1 MSAWKIDPAHTD
13 VSFVAKHMVIT
24 TVRGKF
30 TQVEGELQLVEGDPT
45 ASRGE
50 IRIAAASLTTGVE
63 PRDNHLRSGD
73 FLDVAN
79 HPTVVARVTQVERA
93 GDRYRV
99 TVDATIR
106 DVTRP
111 IVLDA
116 EFLGMFTGMQG
127 GRRVGF
133 HLSGVLARKDWGL
146 NWNMALE
153 AGGWLVSED
162 VRLDIEIAADEAA
175 N

>member
-1 MSAWKIDPAHTD
+1 MSIWKIDPAHTD
-13 VSFVAKHMVIT
+13 VSFTARHMVVT

-30 TQVEGELQLVEGDPT
+30 TQVDGELVLEEDDPLE
-45 ASRGE
+45 SRGE
-50 IRIAAASLTTGVE
+50 LRIDAASLTTGAE
-63 PRDNHLRSGD
+63 QRDNHLRSAD
-73 FLDVAN
+73 FLDVAG
-79 HPTVVARVTQVERA
+79 HPTVVARVAQIEQA
-93 GDRYRV
+93 DDRFRV

-106 DVTRP
+106 GVTRP

-116 EFLGMFTGMQG
+116 EFLGIFTGMQG

-153 AGGWLVSED
+153 AGGWLVSEE
-162 VRLDIEIAADEAA
+162 VRLDIEIAADEVTT
-175 N
+175 